1 MTADELAAPVEGMPE
16 EPLYY
21 DDHGEPA
28 TGRGGSQPSMVSKSA
43 YDDLRANFERL
54 RAGNTM
60 LRALL
65 PKMGAP
71 CIHCGLTEMAK
82 CAHGFPGCAK
92 ADDLLVGEEEGWK
105 AAIERMKKA
114 EAENA
119 LLKAAVR
126 DAAAHWDK
134 YLVDDYY
141 LARWLRNHAAAIAMA
156 GKP

>member
-28 TGRGGSQPSMVSKSA
+28 TGRGSSQPSMVGKSA
-43 YDDLRANFERL
+43 YDDLRAYAGRL
-54 RAGNTM
+54 Q
-60 LRALL
+60 
-65 PKMGAP
+65 
-71 CIHCGLTEMAK
+71 
-82 CAHGFPGCAK
+82 
-92 ADDLLVGEEEGWK
+92 AD
-105 AAIERMKKA
+105 
-114 EAENA
+114 NA